1 MSLAYR
7 ADIDGLRAIAV
18 GSVVLFHGHI
28 PGFTGGF
35 VGVDVFFVISG
46 FLITSILYRD
56 VSAHRFS
63 LVDFYDHRV
72 RRIFPALF
80 TMLAVVTLL
89 AAVVLT
95 PRQMLAYAQS
105 LVPSALFFANI
116 HFESVL
122 DYFGPRADEVPL
134 LHLWS
139 LAVEEQYYILF
150 PVTLFVLLRYG
161 KRTVAAG
168 VIAALT
174 IASLVYAQW
183 AVRQAPSEA
192 FFFLTSRAWELFVGS
207 LLALVAWPR
216 VSARVAGW
224 IGLAGVVAIM
234 APVFLYSRDTAFPGL
249 AALPPVLGAAALI
262 YAGKQA
268 PEGAV
273 TRVLSHPWFVY
284 VGRISYSLYL
294 WHWPLLV
301 LGADF
306 KGSHLTYWQAGGV
319 ILLSGVISGLSLKYI
334 ETPLRRA
341 TTLRGVRWARIGA
354 GALAILATFGAVKV
368 IDYAG
373 GGLRA
378 ISPRA
383 AAAEEAIATARAN
396 GRNLC
401 NASPK
406 SWSPDK
412 MSRISDCA
420 IGPDAA
426 KGRYDVVVWGD
437 SHAGAAFR
445 GLGQAI
451 SEMGYTARLQTMPG
465 CPPLIGGRPLRK
477 LHPGHLC
484 TDFNTAVMDE
494 IRKIHPKVVV
504 LVGRWSLWT
513 VNSGESFWLVSDDLP
528 DGEVRSRQNS
538 TRVFNHTV
546 DRTVEE
552 LTKMG
557 IKVLLVG
564 QTPEYA
570 QSPNQCVIKREEK
583 GEESQSCTVVGRA
596 RAMLSVGPANA
607 ALTQAAANHPGASV
621 FLLSDVF
628 CNDEK
633 CIAADGDDFYY
644 VDDNHLSPLGARHAV
659 KSEAMQKV
667 LRQLLGTGDK
677 ASASLH

>member
-63 LVDFYDHRV
+63 LLDFYDHRV

-89 AAVVLT
+89 AALVLT

-105 LVPSALFFANI
+105 LVPSALFYANI

-150 PVTLFVLLRYG
+150 PVTLFVLLRFG
-161 KRTVAAG
+161 KRFVAVG
-168 VIAALT
+168 VLAALT
-174 IASLVYAQW
+174 LASLIYAQW
-183 AVRQAPSEA
+183 AVRELPSEA

-216 VSARVAGW
+216 VSAKVASW
-224 IGLAGVVAIM
+224 IAIAGIVAIM
-234 APVFLYSRDTAFPGL
+234 APVFLYTKDTPFPGL

-268 PEGAV
+268 PAGV
-273 TRVLSHPWFVY
+273 VSKVLSLPAFVY

-301 LGADF
+301 LGVYF
-306 KGSHLTYWQAGGV
+306 KGSHLTYFQAGGV
-319 ILLSGVISGLSLKYI
+319 ILLAGVISGLSLKYI
-334 ETPLRRA
+334 ETPLRRP
-341 TTLRGVRWARIGA
+341 TVLRGVRWARIAA
-354 GALAILATFGAVKV
+354 GALAIVLTMGTVKG
-368 IDYAG
+368 IDLVG
-373 GGLRA
+373 GGLRVV
-378 ISPRA
+378 SPRA
-383 AAAEEAIATARAN
+383 AAAEEAIVTARSN

-406 SWSPDK
+406 SWTDDK
-412 MSRISDCA
+412 MSRISDCSV
-420 IGPDAA
+420 GPDAA

-451 SEMGYTARLQTMPG
+451 AGMGYTARLQTMPG
-465 CPPLIGGRPLRK
+465 CPPLIGGRPLRQR
-477 LHPGHLC
+477 HPGQIC
-484 TDFNTAVMDE
+484 TAFNNAVMDE
-494 IRKIHPKVVV
+494 IRRIHPKVVV
-504 LVGRWSLWT
+504 MVGRWSLWT
-513 VNSGESFWLVSDDLP
+513 VSSGEDFWLVSDDLP
-528 DGEVRSRQNS
+528 DGTVRSRENS

-546 DRTVEE
+546 ERTVEE
-552 LTKMG
+552 LTKLG

-564 QTPEYA
+564 QTPQYV
-570 QSPNQCVIKREEK
+570 QSPNQCVIKREGK
-583 GEESQSCTVVGRA
+583 GEESQSCVVVGRA
-596 RAMLSVGPANA
+596 QAMQSVGPANKTLTAVA
-607 ALTQAAANHPGASV
+607 AKYPGASV

-628 CNDEK
+628 CSADK

-659 KSEAMQKV
+659 QSEAMQTV
-667 LRQLLGTGDK
+667 LHQLLGSSTK
-677 ASASLH
+677 ASASLP